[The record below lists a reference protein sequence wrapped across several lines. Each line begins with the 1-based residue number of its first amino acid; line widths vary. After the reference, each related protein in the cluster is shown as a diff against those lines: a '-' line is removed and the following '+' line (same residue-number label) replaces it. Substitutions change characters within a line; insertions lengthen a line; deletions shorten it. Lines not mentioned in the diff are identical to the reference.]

1 MWMTPA
7 GGIILMIA
15 TGAGFFL
22 FRDVYAFS
30 GTLVPAGGWVGSAV
44 AGFLLTYANSAGCI
58 IVLAFFSVIGFIFAT
73 GISMVTL
80 GRVISQKTMAFASGV
95 NRQINTHSR
104 ALRQRVEEWKLQ
116 RSERL
121 NTPKPIN
128 EPMNDPGALL
138 KSLPCPSRKKQRKV
152 HLKSRRIRWDQPFS
166 ERLMTLL
173 TKIRRTCSH
182 QPLWPRKSIRLN
194 M

>member
-80 GRVISQKTMAFASGV
+80 GRVISQKTMLSP
-95 NRQINTHSR
+95 Q
-104 ALRQRVEEWKLQ
+104 AL
-116 RSERL
+116 
-121 NTPKPIN
+121 T
-128 EPMNDPGALL
+128 G
-138 KSLPCPSRKKQRKV
+138 
-152 HLKSRRIRWDQPFS
+152 
-166 ERLMTLL
+166 
-173 TKIRRTCSH
+173 
-182 QPLWPRKSIRLN
+182 KSIPIPGH
-194 M
+194 